1 MSREMIQNTLLVSE
15 KITFKT
21 ADIATRGL
29 LSVCTSPCVEKP
41 MPFTQYRSVSTHSQ
55 LSILSGSPA
64 TYVLR
69 FGYLQCARW

>member
-1 MSREMIQNTLLVSE
+1 MIQNTLLVSE

-21 ADIATRGL
+21 ADIATRRL
-29 LSVCTSPCVEKP
+29 LMSVSVCTSPCVEKP

-64 TYVLR
+64 TYLLR